1 MRIIDISRPLDKNT
15 AVWPGDTPFSLAWRW
30 RIDEKALVNLAA
42 ITTTPHAG
50 THVDAPL
57 HIREGTP
64 GIDEIALEPFV
75 GPARVVAVTPGED
88 GRIGPEALGPADLAG
103 PPRIL
108 LKTGTWPDSA
118 RWNRSFAHLAP
129 EAAERLVREG
139 ALLVGIDTPG
149 IDRFDSEDLPTHNIL
164 RDGGLSWIEGLDLSR
179 AEPGVYE
186 LVALPLRISGGDASP
201 VRAVL
206 LDR

>member
-1 MRIIDISRPLDKNT
+1 MRIIDISRPLDENT
-15 AVWPGDTPFSLAWRW
+15 AVWPGDIPFSLDWRW
-30 RIDEKALVNLAA
+30 RISGKAPVNLAS

-50 THVDAPL
+50 THVDAPV
-57 HIREGTP
+57 HIRDGTA
-64 GIDEIALEPFV
+64 GIGEIPLEPFV
-75 GPARVVAVTPGED
+75 GPARVVAVTAGDD
-88 GRIGPEALGPADLAG
+88 GRIGPEALGSADLSD

-108 LKTGTWPDSA
+108 LKTGSWPDST

-149 IDRFDSEDLPTHNIL
+149 VDRFDREDLPSHNIL
-164 RDGGLSWIEGLDLSR
+164 LDGGLRWIESLDLSHV
-179 AEPGVYE
+179 EPGLYE
-186 LVALPLRISGGDASP
+186 LIALPLRICGGDGSP

-206 LDR
+206 VER